1 MNKEIEYFKREQRLR
16 NSKQFDH
23 AYQSGLRVQAPFFV
37 LYGTLNQKD
46 FHRLGTTVSRKIGKA
61 VVRNRIKR
69 RIREIFRRYMPKD
82 IPAMDLVLNARKAIR
97 DCPFGILKEELVGG
111 AVRLS
116 KLLSRDMI

>member
-1 MNKEIEYFKREQRLR
+1 MSKEKEYFNREQRLR

-23 AYQSGLRVQAPFFV
+23 AYQSGLRVQTHFFV

-69 RIREIFRRYMPKD
+69 RIREIFRRYISKD
-82 IPAMDLVLNARKAIR
+82 IPAMDLVLNAKKAIG
-97 DCPFGILKEELVGG
+97 DCTFDVLKQELVCGSK
-111 AVRLS
+111 RLS
-116 KLLSRDMI
+116 KLLMRNTL